1 MQHTL
6 GKFEKYKISSYV
18 LFILSKMEDIRQIDY
33 DHTIGYM
40 GAFNSERAKAVKFM
54 RQIASDNEQ
63 TYEKIMEFNIKR
75 MLYSIKLKKKYDK
88 YVFLFGDQPKNN
100 DMLNK
105 ICENAPYNC
114 SVNWKEFKLEEDETA
129 VPNWTLKEEF

>member
-75 MLYSIKLKKKYDK
+75 MLYSIKLKKSMINMYF
-88 YVFLFGDQPKNN
+88 FLETNQ
-100 DMLNK
+100 K
-105 ICENAPYNC
+105 IMIC
-114 SVNWKEFKLEEDETA
+114 
-129 VPNWTLKEEF
+129 